1 MKVIWSAVLYV
12 ALALGANTAHAAD
25 VADLAALREGDM
37 KKLAFHDAPKPVS
50 GTSFTDAE
58 GGTHSLADFSGKHVV
73 LNFWATWCAPC
84 RKEMPTLDALQAD
97 LGSDGFEV
105 VVIATGRNSV
115 DGIRKFFD
123 ETGVENLEI
132 YLDPRQALAREMAVL
147 GLPITV
153 VLNPEGQEIARLQGD
168 ADWNSESAQAIF
180 RAMMAGG

>member
-1 MKVIWSAVLYV
+1 
-12 ALALGANTAHAAD
+12 
-25 VADLAALREGDM
+25 
-37 KKLAFHDAPKPVS
+37 
-50 GTSFTDAE
+50 
-58 GGTHSLADFSGKHVV
+58 V
-73 LNFWATWCAPC
+73 LNFWATGCAPC

-97 LGSDGFEV
+97 LGSDAFEV

-132 YLDPRQALAREMAVL
+132 YLDPRQTLAREMAVL

-180 RAMMAGG
+180 RAMMAGS